1 MPGTARPRVAPHL
14 QAAARKLQVYAVNLV
29 INGEEK
35 KAYIGFGD
43 AHKEYLAKQYQVP
56 PKMKEDFAKYK
67 PYKTFFHLTILEE
80 ACASVPHMHEREQWF
95 IENYKGVGTRKK
107 KHGYNTLSGHPPSS
121 AQFRFLRDKGLLR
134 SQKK

>member
-1 MPGTARPRVAPHL
+1 M
-14 QAAARKLQVYAVNLV
+14 YAVNLV

-35 KAYIGFGD
+35 KAYIGCGD

-80 ACASVPHMHEREQWF
+80 ACAIVPHMHEREQWF

-107 KHGYNTLSGHPPSS
+107 KHGSGLGMTLNSS
-121 AQFRFLRDKGLLR
+121 DRLVQRYKSWLPRR
-134 SQKK
+134 